1 MAKQVKLAAKI
12 RSEVGRTA
20 VKKVKS
26 QGSVPAVIY
35 AHNQTPVS
43 LQVTLSDLDTLLAH
57 AVGEHVLV
65 DLEIPGEANRLAIIQ
80 EVQRHPVT
88 QALLHVD
95 FHGISA
101 NEKIEAN
108 IPVEAVGEAIGVKSA
123 GGILEQLV
131 RSLDIKCLP
140 QDLPEI
146 INVDVSALNIGD
158 SIHIKNV
165 VLPEGV
171 TAVDT
176 DITLFM
182 VAEPTVIAEPEAPV
196 AAAAAEGAAAG
207 PEVIKEKKPAAEEKK

>member
-1 MAKQVKLAAKI
+1 MAKQVKLTAQI

-35 AHNQTPVS
+35 AHNETPVS
-43 LQVTLSDLDTLLAH
+43 LQVKARDLDTLLAH

-65 DLEIPGEANRLAIIQ
+65 DLEIEGQANRLAIIQ
-80 EVQRHPVT
+80 EVQHHPVT

-95 FHGISA
+95 FHGVSA
-101 NEKIEAN
+101 NEKIEA
-108 IPVEAVGEAIGVKSA
+108 IVPVEPVGEAVGVKSF
-123 GGILEQLV
+123 GGLLEQLV
-131 RSLDIKCLP
+131 REISIKCLP
-140 QDLPEI
+140 QDLPEVI
-146 INVDVSALNIGD
+146 KVDVSALKIGD
-158 SIHIKNV
+158 SIHIKDV

-176 DITLFM
+176 DATIFM
-182 VAEPTVIAEPEAPV
+182 VAEPTVAVEAPV
-196 AAAAAEGAAAG
+196 AAAAA